1 MNREHTSTDEGQPIV
16 VVSGL
21 PRSGT
26 SMTMQMLAAGG
37 IAAVTDGIRA
47 PSEDNPRGYFEDER
61 VKRLYQKGE
70 DRSWLSEA
78 RGKAIKVISFL
89 LKDLPAEHHYKVLFM
104 KRPLG
109 EVLASQRKM
118 LERRGEADPGS
129 DEKMYE
135 LWRAHLRKIDELF
148 ARSPHLERLELSYS
162 DVLRDPLGEA
172 RRIQAFLG
180 LPLDPEV
187 MAAAVDGTLYR
198 NRAD

>member
-1 MNREHTSTDEGQPIV
+1 
-16 VVSGL
+16 
-21 PRSGT
+21 
-26 SMTMQMLAAGG
+26 
-37 IAAVTDGIRA
+37 
-47 PSEDNPRGYFEDER
+47 
-61 VKRLYQKGE
+61 
-70 DRSWLSEA
+70 
-78 RGKAIKVISFL
+78 
-89 LKDLPAEHHYKVLFM
+89 
-104 KRPLG
+104 
-109 EVLASQRKM
+109 
-118 LERRGEADPGS
+118 
-129 DEKMYE
+129 MYE